1 MSEFGWTY
9 ISGGVNGVGAAKS
22 IQFIE
27 TENGPITGSQNF
39 TFDRATNKV
48 ELSGTMVIS
57 GTLQAHTFDVIQTNK
72 IEISASGG
80 TNFGDNCD
88 DTHILTGSL
97 IMASGAIRQYYNKV
111 TAASYTIASCDSII
125 GISSSAYVS
134 ITLPAASSEGA
145 GRILTIKDEY
155 QVTRTQASS
164 THIAITASGADTID
178 HQANYIIEGDS
189 VALTLY
195 SDGASKWFI
204 Y

>member
-1 MSEFGWTY
+1 MAEFGWTY

-72 IEISASGG
+72 VEISASGG
-80 TNFGDNCD
+80 TNFGDSCD

-97 IMASGAIRQYYNKV
+97 IMASGAFRQYYNKV
-111 TAASYTIASCDSII
+111 TTATYTVQSCDSIL

-134 ITLPAASSEGA
+134 ITLPSALTEGA

-155 QVTRTQASS
+155 QVTRAQSAA
-164 THIAITASGADTID
+164 THIALTASGADKID
-178 HQANYIIEGDS
+178 HQTNYIIEGDS
-189 VALTLY
+189 VALTIY
-195 SDGASKWFI
+195 SDGTSKWFI